1 MYPHFGKE
9 IFFAFFISY
18 INYSYFSFELLEIL
32 SINGFKVQSLK
43 KNPG

>member
-1 MYPHFGKE
+1 MYPLFGKE
-9 IFFAFFISY
+9 IFSAFFISY
-18 INYSYFSFELLEIL
+18 INYYYFSFELLEIL